1 MSKKNCLVLGSTG
14 QDGSLLSQSLLR
26 QGFTVFGTCR
36 KDQKICANHKKLNI
50 DKNIK
55 LCQINLSN
63 TSKIRQLIEE
73 IKPVEIYNMAA
84 QSSVAKSFSI
94 PQETF
99 ESIVL
104 ITLQILE
111 ACKEINYQGRIFF
124 AGSSEMYGA
133 NKSKITIN
141 SRKNPSN
148 PYGIAK
154 LCSYNLVKMY
164 REIHKLRCV
173 TGIFFNH
180 ESQLREKNFVTH
192 KIVEAAIKCQ
202 KHPKLK
208 ITLGNLDI
216 FRDWGWAEEYIE
228 AATIINRSDKDKDYI
243 ICTGEKMQLK
253 QFVEIAFQEKGLDW
267 KDHIILDK
275 SLIRPSDM
283 HISYGD
289 PEDLKK
295 DLNWHASIKGKILI
309 KKLIQEREFI
319 NH

>member
-1 MSKKNCLVLGSTG
+1 MSKKTCLVLGSTG
-14 QDGSLLSQSLLR
+14 QDGSLLSQFLIR
-26 QGFTVFGTCR
+26 QGYIVFGTYR
-36 KDQKICANHKKLNI
+36 KDQPTCANHEKLNI
-50 DKNIK
+50 HKNIK
-55 LCQINLSN
+55 LCQIDLSN
-63 TSKIRQLIEE
+63 ISEIRQLIEA

-124 AGSSEMYGA
+124 AGSSEMYGEHEA
-133 NKSKITIN
+133 KITIN
-141 SRKNPSN
+141 SKKNPTN

-164 REIHKLRCV
+164 REIHQLRCV

-180 ESQLREKNFVTH
+180 ESQLRDKNFVTH
-192 KIVEAAIKCQ
+192 KIIEAAIKC
-202 KHPKLK
+202 KKNPKFK
-208 ITLGNLDI
+208 ITLGNLNI

-228 AATIINRSDKDKDYI
+228 AATIINRSEKDKDYI

-253 QFVEIAFQEKGLDW
+253 QFVEIAFQEQGLDW
-267 KDHIILDK
+267 KDHITLDK

-283 HISYGD
+283 LISYGD

-295 DLNWHASIKGKILI
+295 DLNWHACIKGKILI
-309 KKLIQEREFI
+309 KKLIQQREF
-319 NH
+319 NNY